1 MVDVSVWTTIVV
13 IGAMHYALALRVD
26 DFFTG
31 DTTYFELARSLL
43 SHGGYGFNAR
53 AETVM
58 PPGFPAFMAALCL
71 TVGCRHA
78 VFLHAVV
85 VCSTA
90 GVLASYELLRRL
102 QGRTAATVISLLLI
116 ASPGL
121 FLLETRMV
129 MSDLPYMLTSLST
142 LLLVQRLDQSRY
154 SRPGPREEGGL

>member
-1 MVDVSVWTTIVV
+1 MVDVAVWTAIIV

-53 AETVM
+53 PETVM
-58 PPGFPAFMAALCL
+58 PPGFPAFMAALCV

-78 VFLHAVV
+78 VFVHAVI
-85 VCSTA
+85 VCSA
-90 GVLASYELLRRL
+90 LGVLASYELLRRL
-102 QGRTAATVISLLLI
+102 QGRLAAAVISLLLI

-121 FLLETRMV
+121 FSLETRMV
-129 MSDLPYMLTSLST
+129 MSDLPYMLTSLLT
-142 LLLVQRLDQSRY
+142 LLLVQRLDQLRY
-154 SRPGPREEGGL
+154 SRPDAREGRR